1 MTSSRLTQGFRSGTI
16 RTLSRILSDVK
27 SFRDDFTEEELQGLV
42 TTAVEIARACGAG
55 YLDLE

>member
-27 SFRDDFTEEELQGLV
+27 SFRDDFDPEQLEAMKQTAIELVAVCERETEKV
-42 TTAVEIARACGAG
+42 
-55 YLDLE
+55 